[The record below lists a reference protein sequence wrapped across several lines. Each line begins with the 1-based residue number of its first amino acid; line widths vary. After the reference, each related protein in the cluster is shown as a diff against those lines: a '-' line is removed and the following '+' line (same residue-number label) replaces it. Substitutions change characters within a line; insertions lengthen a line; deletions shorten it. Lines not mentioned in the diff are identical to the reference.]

1 MYQQQL
7 GEEKY
12 NMYPKNFPGDGGIQI
27 GIVYGQGG
35 VDDQKQDPLKTGN
48 IQIWSPTEHSWTGVT
63 PDDIALS
70 TQIRKN
76 QNEFARPFDP
86 GSLVYCFTTTG
97 RNDCVV
103 LGTANDVVNPTISQP
118 GNINLFMA
126 NPFLME
132 AFRRILSMM
141 PKPDIQETNRRG
153 ARVKIPK
160 EKQVAGYSHS
170 LRQGLPSQSELFQL
184 AGHLL
189 PGIGPIPTAKQAAA
203 GILSPSML
211 SMLPGINMSLG
222 KMFKNLSKKNKKK
235 ITEKM
240 PLELLAAFESI
251 SFLVPDIEYSEGGTY
266 ITTARVNEEVFMEN
280 AIALMAQATN
290 LSDLMDVMFKL
301 QTDVSLFG
309 LDKLKGTEI
318 KYQSAY
324 GEITQVLDANG
335 NVSIAQ
341 SKGIQ
346 DAIQAFSSLLS
357 SAGGTPG
364 ANPVLA
370 AFGSGGADIMQIIDR
385 LPGPLAGKFK
395 QMIAATNHVNPA
407 QIGNLVNKFTH
418 QGGGAFIGKI
428 FGSLK

>member
-1 MYQQQL
+1 
-7 GEEKY
+7 
-12 NMYPKNFPGDGGIQI
+12 MYPKNFPGDGGIQI

-35 VDDQKQDPLKTGN
+35 VNDQKQDPLKAGN
-48 IQIWSPTEHSWTGVT
+48 IQIWSPTEHSWTGVN

-86 GSLVYCFTTTG
+86 GSLVYTFTTTG

-103 LGTANDVVNPTISQP
+103 LGTANDVVNPNISQP

-126 NPFLME
+126 NPFLQE

-141 PKPDIQETNRRG
+141 PKPDYQETNQRG
-153 ARVKIPK
+153 ARIRKIK
-160 EKQVAGYSHS
+160 EKQVPGYSHS
-170 LRQGLPSQSELFQL
+170 LRQGLPSQAELFQL

-189 PGIGPIPTAKQAAA
+189 PAIGPIPTAKQAAA
-203 GILSPSML
+203 ALLSPSML

-240 PLELLAAFESI
+240 PPELLAAFESV
-251 SFLVPDIEYSEGGTY
+251 SFLVPDIEYSGGGTY

-280 AIALMAQATN
+280 AITLMTQVTN
-290 LSDLMDVMFKL
+290 LSDLMDVMFRL
-301 QTDVSLFG
+301 QTEVSLFG
-309 LDKLKGTEI
+309 LDKLKGTEL

-335 NVSIAQ
+335 NVSIVQ

-364 ANPVLA
+364 ANPVLS
-370 AFGSGGADIMQIIDR
+370 AFGSGGADIMQILDR
-385 LPGPLAGKFK
+385 LPGPLSGKFK
-395 QMIAATNHVNPA
+395 QMLAATNHVSSA
-407 QIGNLVNKFTH
+407 LKGNGVNKEVFN
-418 QGGGAFIGKI
+418 GGAGFIARIKGQL
-428 FGSLK
+428 G